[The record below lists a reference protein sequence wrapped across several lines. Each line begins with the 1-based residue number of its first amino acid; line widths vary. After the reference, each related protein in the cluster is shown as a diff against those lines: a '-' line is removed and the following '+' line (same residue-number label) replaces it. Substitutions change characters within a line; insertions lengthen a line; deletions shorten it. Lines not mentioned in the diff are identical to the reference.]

1 MTPIS
6 SNDVGS
12 ICGLVVCTRPE
23 RLDAVAECLSQMPG
37 VEVHDRNPQGKLVV
51 TVEERPGEKIMVNR
65 ISQISAA
72 EGVLSSALVYTHQE

>member
-23 RLDAVAECLSQMPG
+23 QLDAVADCLGQMPG
-37 VEVHDRNPQGKLVV
+37 VEVHDKNPQGKLVV
-51 TVEERPGEKIMVNR
+51 TVEEGPGEKIMVNR

>member
-1 MTPIS
+1 MTPITS
-6 SNDVGS
+6 DAVGT

-23 RLDAVAECLSQMPG
+23 QLEAVADRLGQIPG
-37 VEVHDRNPQGKLVV
+37 VEVHDKNPLGKLVV
-51 TVEERPGEKIMVNR
+51 TVEERPGEKMMVNR